1 MTESLAKQKPRAA
14 LAALLLGLG
23 LALSSCG
30 LGGDGPDPTA
40 GWTAEK
46 LYAEAKAELSAGN
59 LAQATRLFGRL
70 ESRYPFGRYAQQA
83 QLELAYGHYRL
94 GEKEQAL
101 STLERFSKMYPSSP
115 AMDYVFYL
123 RGLIHFNDQLG
134 LLVKLGGQSLADRDL
149 KASRQAYDA
158 FRVVLERYPESAYA
172 DDARQRLRYLVNTM
186 AEGELSIAKFYWIRG
201 AHVAAAN
208 RAQQLLQQF
217 PDTPAIEEALV
228 VLILASRELG
238 LTQQADDAE
247 RVFKHNY
254 PNSGKLV
261 AGLSKES
268 RWWEF
273 WR

>member
-1 MTESLAKQKPRAA
+1 
-14 LAALLLGLG
+14 
-23 LALSSCG
+23 
-30 LGGDGPDPTA
+30 
-40 GWTAEK
+40 
-46 LYAEAKAELSAGN
+46 
-59 LAQATRLFGRL
+59 
-70 ESRYPFGRYAQQA
+70 
-83 QLELAYGHYRL
+83 
-94 GEKEQAL
+94 
-101 STLERFSKMYPSSP
+101 
-115 AMDYVFYL
+115 MDYVFYL

-247 RVFKHNY
+247 RVFKLNY

-261 AGLSKES
+261 AGLSKSS

>member
-1 MTESLAKQKPRAA
+1 MTDRSARRKPS
-14 LAALLLGLG
+14 ALLAGFF
-23 LALSSCG
+23 LAVSLTLSGCG
-30 LGGDGPDPTA
+30 IGSDGPDPTS

-83 QLELAYGHYRL
+83 QLELAYGHYKF

-101 STLERFSKMYPSSP
+101 SALDRFSKMYPSSP

-123 RGLIHFNDQLG
+123 RGLVYFNDQMG

-149 KASRQAYDA
+149 KATRQAYDA
-158 FRVVLERYPESAYA
+158 FRVVLERYPDSSYA
-172 DDARQRLRYLVNTM
+172 EDARQRLRYLVNTL
-186 AEGELSIAKFYWIRG
+186 AEGELTIAKFYWIRG

-208 RAQQLLQQF
+208 RAQQLIQQF
-217 PDTPAIEEALV
+217 PDTPAVEEALV
-228 VLILASRELG
+228 VLILAARELG
-238 LTQQADDAE
+238 LNQQADDAE
-247 RVFKHNY
+247 RVFKLSY
-254 PNSGKLV
+254 PESRKLSTR
-261 AGLSKES
+261 LSNES

>member
-23 LALSSCG
+23 FAVSSCG
-30 LGGDGPDPTA
+30 LGSDGPDPTA

-158 FRVVLERYPESAYA
+158 FRVVLERYPNSAYA
-172 DDARQRLRYLVNTM
+172 DDADRKSTRLN
-186 AEGELSIAKFYWIRG
+186 SS
-201 AHVAAAN
+201 HV
-208 RAQQLLQQF
+208 
-217 PDTPAIEEALV
+217 
-228 VLILASRELG
+228 S
-238 LTQQADDAE
+238 
-247 RVFKHNY
+247 
-254 PNSGKLV
+254 
-261 AGLSKES
+261 ES
-268 RWWEF
+268 RMPSSA
-273 WR
+273 

>member
-1 MTESLAKQKPRAA
+1 MAWQAEA
-14 LAALLLGLG
+14 LAA
-23 LALSSCG
+23 CG
-30 LGGDGPDPTA
+30 LGSDGPDPTS

-101 STLERFSKMYPSSP
+101 STLDRFSKMYPTSP

-123 RGLIHFNDQLG
+123 RGLVHFNDQMG

-149 KASRQAYDA
+149 KATRQAYDA
-158 FRVVLERYPESAYA
+158 FRVVLERYPDSAYVE
-172 DDARQRLRYLVNTM
+172 DSRQRLRYLVNTM
-186 AEGELSIAKFYWIRG
+186 AEGELTIAKFYWTRG

-208 RAQQLLQQF
+208 RAQQLIQQF
-217 PDTPAIEEALV
+217 PDTPAVEEALV
-228 VLILASRELG
+228 VLILAARELG
-238 LTQQADDAE
+238 LSQQAEDAE
-247 RVFKHNY
+247 RVFKLNY
-254 PNSGKLV
+254 PESRKL
-261 AGLSKES
+261 LSRLDNES

>member
-1 MTESLAKQKPRAA
+1 MSDCPLKRRLK
-14 LAALLLGLG
+14 LAALGFSIATS
-23 LALSSCG
+23 LALGSCG
-30 LGGDGPDPTA
+30 IGNEGPDPTA

-101 STLERFSKMYPSSP
+101 STLDRFAKMYPSSP

-123 RGLIHFNDQLG
+123 RGLVHFNDQMG

-158 FRVVLERYPESAYA
+158 FRVVLERYPESSYA
-172 DDARQRLRYLVNTM
+172 EDSRQRLRYLVNIM

-201 AHVAAAN
+201 AFVAAAN
-208 RAQQLLQQF
+208 RAQQLIQQF
-217 PDTPAIEEALV
+217 PDTPAVEEALV
-228 VLILASRELG
+228 VLILATRELG
-238 LTQQADDAE
+238 LEQQAEDAE
-247 RVFKHNY
+247 RVFKLNY
-254 PNSGKLV
+254 PKSQKL
-261 AGLSKES
+261 ATRLQSETA
-268 RWWEF
+268 WWEF

>member
-1 MTESLAKQKPRAA
+1 MTHCPDKPRPKFAWLSLWLAASLA
-14 LAALLLGLG
+14 LG
-23 LALSSCG
+23 SCG
-30 LGGDGPDPTA
+30 IGSEGPDPTA

-46 LYAEAKAELSAGN
+46 LYSEAKAELSAGN

-101 STLERFSKMYPSSP
+101 ATLDRFSKMYPSSQ

-123 RGLIHFNDQLG
+123 RGLVHFNDQMG
-134 LLVKLGGQSLADRDL
+134 LLVKIGGQSLADRDL

-158 FRVVLERYPESAYA
+158 FRVVLERYPDSSYA
-172 DDARQRLRYLVNTM
+172 EDSRQRLRYLVNTM
-186 AEGELSIAKFYWIRG
+186 AEGELSIAKFYWVRG
-201 AHVAAAN
+201 AFVAAAN
-208 RAQQLLQQF
+208 RAQQIVEQF

-228 VLILASRELG
+228 VLILATRELG
-238 LTQQADDAE
+238 LQQQAEDAE
-247 RVFKHNY
+247 RVFKLNF
-254 PNSGKLV
+254 PNSQKL
-261 AGLSKES
+261 ANRLNKQSA
-268 RWWEF
+268 WWEF